1 MSYDKVLLLTRR
13 HYQNR
18 TRNCGQRHFRKF
30 WTSYLQNFDQKMTFD
45 DSDQIEIRL
54 PCNKSF

>member
-1 MSYDKVLLLTRR
+1 MEYHILYITLRKFKYFMSYDKVLLLTRR

-30 WTSYLQNFDQKMTFD
+30 WTSYIQNFDQKMTF
-45 DSDQIEIRL
+45 
-54 PCNKSF
+54 